1 MLKCGANRWA
11 ENVSFWLGTDIQP
24 PEIDFRFAPKR
35 RHFEAHASLPPGPGA
50 DLRLGVNQLSPWLVT
65 LRRMRSGM
73 SRGAGIVE
81 ERVQRRLVAILAA
94 DVVGYSRLM
103 GED

>member
-1 MLKCGANRWA
+1 MSAFRLIASASPPASDVG
-11 ENVSFWLGTDIQP
+11 GT
-24 PEIDFRFAPKR
+24 
-35 RHFEAHASLPPGPGA
+35 PGQH
-50 DLRLGVNQLSPWLVT
+50 LCLTRSWLSPSLVT

-81 ERVQRRLVAILAA
+81 ECVQRRLVAILAA